1 MGVNFRENDAEGLKA
16 RRTELTRISPAAL
29 INFLLQ
35 KCGVHLRMMLNTM
48 VIPLSNVFTQIS
60 PAIFLAP
67 IRVIAVIVNVRVKL
81 HLGQIDTTFRT

>member
-1 MGVNFRENDAEGLKA
+1 MQE
-16 RRTELTRISPAAL
+16 RTELTRISPAAL

-60 PAIFLAP
+60 PAVLINFSRAYSSN
-67 IRVIAVIVNVRVKL
+67 RCNC
-81 HLGQIDTTFRT
+81 